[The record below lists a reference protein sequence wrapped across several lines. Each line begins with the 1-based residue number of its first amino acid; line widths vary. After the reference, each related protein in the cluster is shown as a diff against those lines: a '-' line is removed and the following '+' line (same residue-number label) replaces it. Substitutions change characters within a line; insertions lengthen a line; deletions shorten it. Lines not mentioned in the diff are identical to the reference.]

1 MGSSGNHSDCVLGLV
16 KVSVIIFLC
25 QLPCITN
32 AQRNSETSKTSS
44 SNYKDAVFVYPTGIR
59 SERDLPVCPS
69 FIDEENKD
77 MGTGSSSGLSNP
89 LYIGGDTNRLQQ
101 PGSTRNPADSKKPD
115 FSKYLSACN
124 IIHRRYFY
132 PPIVERLCRCP
143 DRTECPMEWSQP
155 PKYKDLFVD
164 TKGTKPTVS
173 TTPSTKSAMTMDPFT
188 VMVSSRSQLKFCSEV
203 ATNLPVC
210 EGPSKNNKD
219 QVEDVISMVKTV
231 RKTFIAPELP
241 IVTVNCFCP
250 PLYRQWKFM
259 SRNETT
265 ERGNNGTTEA
275 NYHYRC
281 DKMRRCKADQQ
292 CGTVRTDLH
301 FSYYHCSCPKEH
313 ICVPK
318 VYPPVSTNDV
328 VDNAEEALYTGQ
340 VAPAFCTP
348 ERGVEKLA

>member
-1 MGSSGNHSDCVLGLV
+1 MGLGESYGERVLR
-16 KVSVIIFLC
+16 VSQVSAIIFLC
-25 QLPCITN
+25 QVSCIIH
-32 AQRNSETSKTSS
+32 AQRDSATTKTSP

-69 FIDEENKD
+69 FIEEENKD
-77 MGTGSSSGLSNP
+77 MSTGSSSGLSNP
-89 LYIGGDTNRLQQ
+89 LYIGSDMNKLQQ
-101 PGSTRNPADSKKPD
+101 PGSTRNPADSKKTEYP
-115 FSKYLSACN
+115 SKYLSACN

-164 TKGTKPTVS
+164 TKGAKSSVS
-173 TTPSTKSAMTMDPFT
+173 TTPSTKSATTMDPYT
-188 VMVSSRSQLKFCSEV
+188 VMVSSRSQLKFCTEV
-203 ATNLPVC
+203 ATNLPDC
-210 EGPSKNNKD
+210 EGTSKHNKEHID
-219 QVEDVISMVKTV
+219 DIVSMVKTV

-250 PLYRQWKFM
+250 PLYRRWKFM
-259 SRNETT
+259 SKNETT
-265 ERGNNGTTEA
+265 ERGNNGTAET
-275 NYHYRC
+275 NYNYRC
-281 DKMRRCKADQQ
+281 DKMRRCKTDQQ

-313 ICVPK
+313 LCVPK
-318 VYPPVSTNDV
+318 VYPPVSTSHV
-328 VDNAEEALYTGQ
+328 VDHAEEALFSGQ

-348 ERGVEKLA
+348 ERVAET